1 MIEVE
6 AEIALATI
14 NFEEY
19 AGSLAAK
26 FNLPARDY
34 GLTKVLDVFLDTP
47 DHALL
52 ANGCSL
58 RVRQKLE
65 AIYSGGEY
73 RLTFKRPVG
82 RHPRLFVR
90 EETKV
95 KLMEHDLAAVIE
107 FSSEFG
113 LGLAGKG
120 MASHLVID
128 ELSYEREVGAEDS
141 HLHLSYDRV
150 SYLHP
155 VTQEPL
161 SQEHILEIEAH
172 GSPSKLI
179 LEALEWTLDT
189 FGGEVHKSSKYERGM
204 AHLKKAA
211 AKK

>member
-6 AEIALATI
+6 AEIALAAI

-19 AGSLAAK
+19 AGALAAK
-26 FNLPARDY
+26 FDLPARDY

-47 DHALL
+47 DLVLL
-52 ANGCSL
+52 KSGCSL

-107 FSSEFG
+107 FASEFG
-113 LGLAGKG
+113 CGLAGTG
-120 MASHLVID
+120 MANQLVID
-128 ELSYEREVGAEDS
+128 ELSYEREVGPEDS

-155 VTQEPL
+155 ATQEPL
-161 SQEHILEIEAH
+161 HQEHALEIEEH
-172 GSPSKLI
+172 GKPSALI
-179 LEALEWTLDT
+179 IEALDWTLDT
-189 FGGEVHKSSKYERGM
+189 FGFEVHRTPKYERGM
-204 AHLKKAA
+204 TYLKKAA
-211 AKK
+211 AKG